1 MQYYKIFLQSEQD
14 GSAVIETIE
23 DFGFYCMDIPFTV
36 IQKAKEPAVR
46 SWKDEDGDDEYIPHT
61 GLYAESYEMAI
72 KFGFK
77 GDKFAAT
84 QALGLFLAYLRG
96 SGMMKMYCD
105 YTLIGRQHVR
115 FVSIADDATLVRD
128 ESGDLLVVKITFKV
142 NDPTTDITL
151 SK

>member
-1 MQYYKIFLQSEQD
+1 MQYYKIFIQLEADNSP
-14 GSAVIETIE
+14 VLETIE

-36 IQKAKEPAVR
+36 IEKAKEPAVR
-46 SWKDEDGDDEYIPHT
+46 SWKDEDGDDEYIPAS
-61 GLYAESYEMAI
+61 GLRASSYEMSI

-84 QALGLFLAYLRG
+84 HALGLFLAYLRG
-96 SGMMKMYCD
+96 GGMMKMYCD
-105 YTLIGRQHVR
+105 YTRIGRRHVR

-128 ESGDLLVVKITFKV
+128 DSGDLLVVKITFKV
-142 NDPTTDITL
+142 NDPVTDITL